1 MPSPVKSRTT
11 KIRYKIVPMKKVTI
25 PLYLTGVS
33 AGTFSPA
40 DDYVEKALDLNEHLI
55 KHPVATFAFR
65 VTGDSMIGAGI
76 FSGDLLIVDRAIK
89 PVSGCV
95 VVAKLGGDLIC
106 KRFKLIKDKVYL
118 VPENPKY
125 KTIEITSDRDD
136 FEICGVLL
144 HNIHSH
150 SKTSA

>member
-1 MPSPVKSRTT
+1 
-11 KIRYKIVPMKKVTI
+11 
-25 PLYLTGVS
+25 VS

-40 DDYVEKALDLNEHLI
+40 DDYIEKPLDLNEHLI

-65 VTGDSMIGAGI
+65 VTGDSMTGAGI
-76 FSGDLLIVDRAIK
+76 FSGDLLIVDKSIK
-89 PVSGCV
+89 PISGSI

-106 KRFKLIKDKVYL
+106 KRLKLVKGKVYL

-125 KTIEITSDRDD
+125 KTAEISSDRED
-136 FEICGVLL
+136 FEICGVVL